1 MPGNVSETP
10 RARAERLNALARELP
25 DPPEHLPEKEKR
37 YMKAVREIYIRYI
50 RHEITREQA
59 AAERRL
65 FQSSLLQQRN
75 DFGWRDG
82 DRKNPRVEIE
92 MEEFECEK
100 NRGKT

>member
-1 MPGNVSETP
+1 MSGEISETP
-10 RARAERLNALARELP
+10 NARAQRLNALARELTE
-25 DPPEHLPEKEKR
+25 PPEYLSEKEKR

-50 RHEITREQA
+50 RHEITKEQA

-82 DRKNPRVEIE
+82 DRK
-92 MEEFECEK
+92 EEP
-100 NRGKT
+100 